1 MKLLQNI
8 WVRIVI
14 SLLGGGMTTE
24 IVFLSTG
31 DPTRHRSANDPN
43 FTLIYALII
52 YLVLT
57 WVAKK
62 FGPPKPLKPF

>member
-1 MKLLQNI
+1 M
-8 WVRIVI
+8 
-14 SLLGGGMTTE
+14 GGGITTE

-31 DPTRHRSANDPN
+31 DPKRSRSANDPQ

-57 WVAKK
+57 WAMKK
-62 FGPPKPLKPF
+62 FNTPKPFKS